1 MKRRDFLKVGSAGLA
16 SSLLGSIGLI
26 SWTPRA
32 HAATISQT
40 YYITDGYITQPD
52 GVDVYFKGFSSS
64 RNTLNVPGEQL
75 VVQEGDTVRITI
87 ENNLSSVMIRINR

>member
-1 MKRRDFLKVGSAGLA
+1 MHLTGDLTKDKLDKEQGNQMKRRGFLKAGSAGLT

-32 HAATISQT
+32 RAATITKT

-52 GVDVYFKGFSSS
+52 GVDVYFKGFSS
-64 RNTLNVPGEQL
+64 
-75 VVQEGDTVRITI
+75 
-87 ENNLSSVMIRINR
+87 